1 MKKVNN
7 FFRWWLSAL
16 FSGRHLSK
24 VKCPCT
30 IQLAVTGIMEV
41 VMGLVE
47 VGEEEEEEVAA
58 GMDMGEVGEEDVVDE
73 VVEVEVIVVEG
84 IWDLEVETSTRI
96 L

>member
-1 MKKVNN
+1 
-7 FFRWWLSAL
+7 
-16 FSGRHLSK
+16 
-24 VKCPCT
+24 
-30 IQLAVTGIMEV
+30 MEV

-58 GMDMGEVGEEDVVDE
+58 GMDMGEVGEEDVVVE
-73 VVEVEVIVVEG
+73 VVEVEVIVAEG

>member
-1 MKKVNN
+1 
-7 FFRWWLSAL
+7 
-16 FSGRHLSK
+16 
-24 VKCPCT
+24 
-30 IQLAVTGIMEV
+30 MEV

-47 VGEEEEEEVAA
+47 VGEEEEEEVVA

-73 VVEVEVIVVEG
+73 VVEVEVIVAEG

>member
-1 MKKVNN
+1 
-7 FFRWWLSAL
+7 
-16 FSGRHLSK
+16 
-24 VKCPCT
+24 
-30 IQLAVTGIMEV
+30 MEV

-47 VGEEEEEEVAA
+47 VGEEEEEEEVAA

-73 VVEVEVIVVEG
+73 VVEVEVIVAEG